1 MHALA
6 APAILVA
13 LLLLPVT
20 PVAAQS
26 EFVLGDRTL
35 DELSHQEFVDLVAWI
50 EAHRDAVESA
60 ARENREH
67 VKATQSEADQ
77 LDALVSSAE
86 DGDTRRELE
95 RATRRLRAT
104 MARVDRAR
112 HEFRKAAK
120 AVFEEIDERHRYV
133 PVVLSIAFVFL
144 VFPYVAA
151 AVRHHCDDGT
161 ESLLGALGWSAVSAL
176 AALMLDV
183 AAWVRGPHPEP
194 GHEKD
199 E

>member
-6 APAILVA
+6 APALLIA
-13 LLLLPVT
+13 LLLPVAS
-20 PVAAQS
+20 VAAQS

-50 EAHRDAVESA
+50 ESHREALEEVAQMRQRHVSA
-60 ARENREH
+60 IR
-67 VKATQSEADQ
+67 SEADQ
-77 LDALVSSAE
+77 LDALVASVE
-86 DGDTRRELE
+86 DGDTRRDLE
-95 RATRRLRAT
+95 HATEQLRVA
-104 MARVDRAR
+104 MAEVDRAK
-112 HEFRKAAK
+112 HEFRKAAR
-120 AVFEEIDERHRYV
+120 AIFEEIDERCRYV
-133 PVVLSIAFVFL
+133 PVVVSIAFVFL

-183 AAWVRGPHPEP
+183 AAWVRGPHPAP